1 MSTIEEKIQAFD
13 DKFNKRYN
21 KLMRKVNIGIAL
33 SLLIFFTGIGILIYG
48 YIKCNWQFYENL
60 IRLPDKKG

>member
-1 MSTIEEKIQAFD
+1 MSTIEEKIHAFD

-48 YIKCNWQFYENL
+48 YIKCN
-60 IRLPDKKG
+60 

>member
-48 YIKCNWQFYENL
+48 YIKCN
-60 IRLPDKKG
+60 